1 MQFGFYQANESTK
14 FKQIPSLLCC
24 GGVCRTD
31 AGTSVG
37 TDVCTGVGTTATSV
51 GTGALM
57 LVVILVGHVYW
68 YL

>member
-1 MQFGFYQANESTK
+1 MQFGFYQADESTK

-57 LVVILVGHVYW
+57 LVVILLGHLYW